1 MKTKKR
7 VPTKRTVKSRIVE
20 NRHPV
25 AAAIASNASSKPRI
39 LSELRKS
46 IVSQEDEAD
55 EVEDAEKA
63 MGKKLNRLTA
73 PGVDVVN
80 ELKKRWKAQE
90 KGREVSESET
100 ETNEGLGIEKDE
112 EEGEDAFQLADPEEK
127 KAEEDEDGD

>member
-25 AAAIASNASSKPRI
+25 AADIASNASSKPRI

-100 ETNEGLGIEKDE
+100 ETNEGLGIEKEE
-112 EEGEDAFQLADPEEK
+112 EEGDDAFQLADPEEK